1 MDVDINVTLNQ
12 EIVDSLCVLV
22 LAGVCGTQN
31 GADTDG
37 VLVDKVNGLLGVDY
51 VAVFGAVNVLLLD
64 IEVSASF
71 LHNILASSI
80 SQMGLN

>member
-1 MDVDINVTLNQ
+1 MDWAINASLNQ
-12 EIVDSLCVLV
+12 QIVDLLGVLV
-22 LAGVCGTQN
+22 LSSVSSSKD

-51 VAVFGAVNVLLLD
+51 VAVLGAVNVLLLD

-71 LHNILASSI
+71 LHTVLASSI

>member
-1 MDVDINVTLNQ
+1 MDVYVNVTLDQ
-12 EIVDSLCVLV
+12 KIVDGLCVLV

-31 GADTDG
+31 GANTDG

-51 VAVFGAVNVLLLD
+51 VAVLGAVYVLLLD
-64 IEVSASF
+64 VEVSASF
-71 LHNILASSI
+71 LHTVLASST